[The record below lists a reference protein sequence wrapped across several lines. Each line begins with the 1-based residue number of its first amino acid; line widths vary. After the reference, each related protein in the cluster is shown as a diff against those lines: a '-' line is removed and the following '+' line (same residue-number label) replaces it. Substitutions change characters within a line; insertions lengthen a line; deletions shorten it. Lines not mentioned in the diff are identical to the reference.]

1 MEDVRDMD
9 AIVALCRDG
18 LGQHADNLQVSEILG
33 DEILENLDS
42 YFQDINDRLTISRM
56 VSDSVI
62 KGTVDAVE
70 QEAEEKIAQKQ
81 LEVEKLKH
89 MLHLNHVGADE
100 NESLGS
106 ALTHHESKSTSHHR
120 MYYNCPDTFVEH
132 DRMKESLGSLR
143 NVAKEQFKK
152 LKEAIDGVRGCS
164 SIRKINSGSEL
175 LGLGGILQEK
185 ASERWIDVDGILE
198 SLNATF
204 DTVHERMEDMF
215 ELSRESLC
223 SWHQEQEFKAEIEG
237 MVIKNCLRS
246 LQEGFEERLWDQNMQ
261 FGGNK
266 NVNWLEKI
274 NDISSLRQ
282 ELDAISKLLS
292 IHESRPLTSL
302 GSLEISGEWSNDK
315 KADRFRSKSLSNSV
329 SLSTSIWEGNG
340 KHEDSNSN
348 IPENSDPAKLKQMS
362 KDELITEM
370 TNMRRNHE
378 SEVQEITEKN
388 IRLTGEILCMKER
401 GSASPLKKDN
411 ELDILKRKIPHFISK
426 LDGILVE
433 NKMLCAFSKN
443 AENLGSLKYRLESLL
458 SENCHLRDLLADK
471 KKEVTC
477 LLAQVS
483 DAADKMSQRQLFEAK
498 LLCAVEDAQIKALIC
513 EDVYKCVLRELI
525 GQIKCVTDE
534 SDLKCNIM
542 REIYEIILKEAAYL
556 VNPRNN
562 FNIEDSDIEPIIM
575 QGLCGII
582 FEEAL
587 KDAEEKVSNLNMKYT
602 DEKKIRVSLEK
613 EAQEK
618 EAALKLEF
626 VDKER
631 LKQEIHSLEESIEEK
646 EKLAQETTVALAN
659 EKVRSELACQEL
671 DNLRNQKIKALEQ
684 IETYKAEICELNRKL
699 ELRTKQLTEVDEER
713 RMIHAFALEKQ
724 NALSLVNN
732 KEREHQK
739 QMELLVALAQGLSN
753 AVAGFECRVTEN
765 ISNISLR
772 LENLSSE
779 SRLLI
784 PNANVLRRTG
794 LSYKQTLERKC
805 SDLEKAEAEVDLL
818 GDEVD
823 ALLSLLEKIY
833 IALDH
838 YSPILQ
844 HYPGIIEILK
854 LVKRELSGESTRP
867 V

>member
-70 QEAEEKIAQKQ
+70 QEAEEKIAQKE

-120 MYYNCPDTFVEH
+120 MYCNCPDAFVEH

-143 NVAKEQFKK
+143 SVAKEHLEQFKK
-152 LKEAIDGVRGCS
+152 LKKAIDGVRGCS

-185 ASERWIDVDGILE
+185 ASERWIDVDEILE
-198 SLNATF
+198 SLNASF
-204 DTVHERMEDMF
+204 DTVHERVEDMF

-223 SWHQEQEFKAEIEG
+223 SWQQEQEFKAEIEG
-237 MVIKNCLRS
+237 MVIKNCIRS
-246 LQEGFEERLWDQNMQ
+246 LQEGFEERLRDQNVQ

-282 ELDAISKLLS
+282 ELDAISKSLS

-329 SLSTSIWEGNG
+329 SLSTLIWEGNG

-348 IPENSDPAKLKQMS
+348 IPEDSDPAKLKQMS

-370 TNMRRNHE
+370 TKMRRNHE
-378 SEVQEITEKN
+378 SKVQEITEKS
-388 IRLTGEILCMKER
+388 IRRMGEILCMKER

-411 ELDILKRKIPHFISK
+411 ELEILKRKIPHFIST
-426 LDGILVE
+426 LDGILGE
-433 NKMLCAFSKN
+433 NKMLCAFSEN
-443 AENLGSLKYRLESLL
+443 AENLGSLKDRLESLQ
-458 SENCHLRDLLADK
+458 SDNRQLRDLLADK

-483 DAADKMSQRQLFEAK
+483 DAADKVSQHRLFEAK
-498 LLCAVEDAQIKALIC
+498 LLCAVEDAQIKAVIC

-525 GQIKCVTDE
+525 GQIKCVTEE
-534 SDLKCNIM
+534 SDLKCNIE
-542 REIYEIILKEAAYL
+542 REIYEIILNEAAYL
-556 VNPRNN
+556 AKPRSNS
-562 FNIEDSDIEPIIM
+562 NIEDSDIESIIM

-602 DEKKIRVSLEK
+602 DENKIRVTLEMEALEK
-613 EAQEK
+613 EEV
-618 EAALKLEF
+618 LRLEL
-626 VDKER
+626 VDKKK
-631 LKQEIHSLEESIEEK
+631 LKQEIRSLEELIEEK
-646 EKLAQETTVALAN
+646 EKLAQETKVALAN
-659 EKVRSELACQEL
+659 EKERSELACQEL

-684 IETYKAEICELNRKL
+684 IEKYKAEICELNQKL
-699 ELRTKQLTEVDEER
+699 ELQMKQLTEVDEER
-713 RMIHAFALEKQ
+713 RMIHAFAQEKQ

-772 LENLSSE
+772 
-779 SRLLI
+779 
-784 PNANVLRRTG
+784 
-794 LSYKQTLERKC
+794 
-805 SDLEKAEAEVDLL
+805 
-818 GDEVD
+818 
-823 ALLSLLEKIY
+823 
-833 IALDH
+833 
-838 YSPILQ
+838 
-844 HYPGIIEILK
+844 
-854 LVKRELSGESTRP
+854 
-867 V
+867 

>member
-70 QEAEEKIAQKQ
+70 QEAEEKIAQKE

-120 MYYNCPDTFVEH
+120 MYCNCPDAFVEH

-143 NVAKEQFKK
+143 NVAKEHLEQFKK
-152 LKEAIDGVRGCS
+152 LKKAIDGVRGCS

-185 ASERWIDVDGILE
+185 ASERWIDVDEILE
-198 SLNATF
+198 SLNASF
-204 DTVHERMEDMF
+204 DTVHERVEDMF

-223 SWHQEQEFKAEIEG
+223 SWQQEQEFKAEIEG
-237 MVIKNCLRS
+237 MVIKNCIRS
-246 LQEGFEERLWDQNMQ
+246 LQEGFEERLRDQNVQ

-282 ELDAISKLLS
+282 ELDAISKSLS

-329 SLSTSIWEGNG
+329 SLSTLIWEGNG

-348 IPENSDPAKLKQMS
+348 IPEDSDPAKLKQMS

-370 TNMRRNHE
+370 TKMRRNHE
-378 SEVQEITEKN
+378 SKVQEITEKS
-388 IRLTGEILCMKER
+388 IRRMGEILCMKER

-411 ELDILKRKIPHFISK
+411 ELEILKRKIPHFISK
-426 LDGILVE
+426 LDGILGE
-433 NKMLCAFSKN
+433 NKMLCAFSEN
-443 AENLGSLKYRLESLL
+443 AENLGSLKDRLESLQ
-458 SENCHLRDLLADK
+458 SDNRQLRDLLADK

-483 DAADKMSQRQLFEAK
+483 DAADKMSQHRLFEAK
-498 LLCAVEDAQIKALIC
+498 LLCAVEDAQIKAVIC

-525 GQIKCVTDE
+525 GQIKCVTEE
-534 SDLKCNIM
+534 SDLKCNIE
-542 REIYEIILKEAAYL
+542 REIYEIILNEAAYL
-556 VNPRNN
+556 AKPRSNS
-562 FNIEDSDIEPIIM
+562 NIEDSDIESIIM

-602 DEKKIRVSLEK
+602 DENKIRVTLEMEALEK
-613 EAQEK
+613 EK
-618 EAALKLEF
+618 VLRLEL
-626 VDKER
+626 VDKKK
-631 LKQEIHSLEESIEEK
+631 LKQEIRSLEELIEEK
-646 EKLAQETTVALAN
+646 EKLAQETKVALAN
-659 EKVRSELACQEL
+659 EKERSELACQEL

-684 IETYKAEICELNRKL
+684 IEKYKAEICELDRKS
-699 ELRTKQLTEVDEER
+699 V
-713 RMIHAFALEKQ
+713 
-724 NALSLVNN
+724 V
-732 KEREHQK
+732 
-739 QMELLVALAQGLSN
+739 
-753 AVAGFECRVTEN
+753 
-765 ISNISLR
+765 
-772 LENLSSE
+772 
-779 SRLLI
+779 
-784 PNANVLRRTG
+784 
-794 LSYKQTLERKC
+794 
-805 SDLEKAEAEVDLL
+805 
-818 GDEVD
+818 
-823 ALLSLLEKIY
+823 
-833 IALDH
+833 
-838 YSPILQ
+838 
-844 HYPGIIEILK
+844 
-854 LVKRELSGESTRP
+854 
-867 V
+867 